1 MNQLEYNRNEYALST
16 YPDLLAKREELIEE
30 YVVILTKL
38 TKVTRNI
45 SPMPFGGEKPGPEE
59 GVMELVKI
67 RDEIESIENRISRI
81 DNAVADLPL
90 ALRFLV
96 RRHYFFGLK
105 LNEIAEIQHVSY
117 RTIKR
122 RKAQAIKLL
131 RL

>member
-1 MNQLEYNRNEYALST
+1 MNQLEYSRNEFALKS

-45 SPMPFGGEKPGPEE
+45 SPMPGGGDKPGPEE
-59 GVMELVKI
+59 GVMEMVKI
-67 RDEIESIENRISRI
+67 RDEIEKLENRINRI

-90 ALRFLV
+90 TLRFLI
-96 RRHYFFGLK
+96 RRHFFFGLQLK
-105 LNEIAEIQHVSY
+105 EIADIQHVSY

-122 RKAQAIKLL
+122 RKAQAIKML